1 MKRNG
6 YRLFIDMFWLLLC
19 SSLTNAGSVNNHEQL
34 VPEHPLMT
42 SRDIITHSLPSN
54 ITIQNKT
61 GDAIT
66 VYGLYINQFAD
77 NSPPPNDCTS
87 PTLLYSGSPPKAAGA
102 FVSRVALGNNQKIE
116 LGANY
121 LYNMIFSAIYYGNQT
136 SSMPCFLPGCSWPA
150 TGSTSADTPGT
161 KWCIYLG
168 VLAPASGNSTT
179 SNVPPMAKLVSDSG
193 YNYDLVTQYGY
204 IGPITCDDLTLTC
217 SVSRSQ
223 NVPFPF

>member
-87 PTLLYSGSPPKAAGA
+87 PTLLYSGFPPKAAGA

-121 LYNMIFSAIYYGNQT
+121 LYNMIYTAIFFRKNKKGCYGNKNYY
-136 SSMPCFLPGCSWPA
+136 C
-150 TGSTSADTPGT
+150 
-161 KWCIYLG
+161 
-168 VLAPASGNSTT
+168 
-179 SNVPPMAKLVSDSG
+179 G
-193 YNYDLVTQYGY
+193 YYIFFPVFQYETINYIQLF
-204 IGPITCDDLTLTC
+204 
-217 SVSRSQ
+217 R
-223 NVPFPF
+223 